1 LTREILHLGA
11 QALSI
16 LKESAMFTIQVLQ
29 LVDFGPG
36 DAAADEGSLHKIG
49 FATQLNEV
57 NHGSSLTRALPELW
71 RNRLV
76 S

>member
-1 LTREILHLGA
+1 
-11 QALSI
+11 
-16 LKESAMFTIQVLQ
+16 MFTIQVLQ